1 MGFGNMLSNAKSVV
15 SEGNQNGPRMPNVFL
30 DLKEGSRTFR
40 CIPDPMN
47 PSEPM
52 QGEIVWSVWIPV
64 MKDGVRTERRVFI
77 NDAVRPLL
85 AEYDQALKLGERE
98 ALSRKVKLRFF
109 LNVFDRTRVVK
120 LPEGDIVY
128 PNHLNEYWK
137 KDAMGLKKISDLRP
151 EPNNSIMV
159 LEGSVSARADRRG
172 GLLNDIDDLSRTVW
186 KEVPVYKKDSSG
198 NLTSI
203 QEVDSRGVPL
213 TELVVQPITEVD
225 VELKTSGTGLAT
237 KRTVSAGINR
247 EPLPSFVS
255 GLPLYD
261 LKSFTR
267 AWDVEAV
274 KSLLDGMDYTEV
286 MKQYKYQFVPQLY
299 SDEIF

>member
-1 MGFGNMLSNAKSVV
+1 MGFGNMLNNAKSVV
-15 SEGNQNGPRMPNVFL
+15 SEGSNGQRMPNVFL
-30 DLKEGSRTFR
+30 DIKEGSRTFR
-40 CIPDPMN
+40 CIPDPNN

-64 MKDGVRTERRVFI
+64 IKDGVRTERRVFV

-85 AEYDQALKLGERE
+85 AEYDSVMKLGERD

-109 LNVFDRTRVVK
+109 LNVFDRSRVIK
-120 LPEGDIVY
+120 LQDGEIVY
-128 PNHLNEYWK
+128 ANHLNEYWK
-137 KDAMGLKKISDLRP
+137 KDSAGLKKITDVRP

-172 GLLNDIDDLSRTVW
+172 GLLNDIDDLSKTVW
-186 KEVPVYKKDSSG
+186 KEVPMYEKDENG
-198 NLTSI
+198 KLTSI
-203 QEVDSRGVPL
+203 PAIDSKGMPI
-213 TELVVQPITEVD
+213 TELVLMPITEVD

-247 EPLPSFVS
+247 EPLPQSVLS
-255 GLPLYD
+255 LPLYD

-267 AWDVEAV
+267 PWDVEAIR
-274 KSLLDGMDYTEV
+274 SLLDGVDYGEI
-286 MKQYKYQFVPQLY
+286 MKQYKYQYVPQLIT
-299 SDEIF
+299 DEIF

>member
-1 MGFGNMLSNAKSVV
+1 MGFGNMLNNAKSVV
-15 SEGNQNGPRMPNVFL
+15 SEGSNGQRMPNVFL
-30 DLKEGSRTFR
+30 DIKEGSRTFR
-40 CIPDPMN
+40 CIPDPNN

-64 MKDGVRTERRVFI
+64 IKDGVRTERRVFV

-85 AEYDQALKLGERE
+85 AEYDSVMKLGERD

-109 LNVFDRTRVVK
+109 LNVFDRSRVIK
-120 LPEGDIVY
+120 LQDGEIVY
-128 PNHLNEYWK
+128 ANHLNEYWK
-137 KDAMGLKKISDLRP
+137 KDSAGLKKITDVRP

-172 GLLNDIDDLSRTVW
+172 GLLNDIDDLSKTVW
-186 KEVPVYKKDSSG
+186 KEVPMYEKDESG
-198 NLTSI
+198 KLTSI
-203 QEVDSRGVPL
+203 PAIDSKGMPI
-213 TELVVQPITEVD
+213 TELVLMPITEVD

-247 EPLPSFVS
+247 EPLPQSALS
-255 GLPLYD
+255 LPLYD

-267 AWDVEAV
+267 PWDVESIR
-274 KSLLDGMDYTEV
+274 SLLDGVDYGEI
-286 MKQYKYQFVPQLY
+286 MKQYKYQYVPQLIT
-299 SDEIF
+299 DEIF

>member
-30 DLKEGSRTFR
+30 DVKEGSRTFR
-40 CIPDPMN
+40 CIPDPNN

-77 NDAVRPLL
+77 NDSVRPLL

-109 LNVFDRTRVVK
+109 LNVFDRSRVIK

-128 PNHLNEYWK
+128 ANHLNEYWK
-137 KDAMGLKKISDLRP
+137 KDGTGMKRITDIRP

-159 LEGSVSARADRRG
+159 LEGSVSARSDRRG
-172 GLLNDIDDLSRTVW
+172 GLLNDIDDLSKTVW
-186 KEVPVYKKDSSG
+186 KEVPLFEKDENG
-198 NLTSI
+198 KPTSI
-203 QEVDSRGVPL
+203 PAIDSKGMPI
-213 TELVVQPITEVD
+213 TELVLMPITEVD
-225 VELKTSGTGLAT
+225 IEMKTSGTGLAT

-247 EPLPSFVS
+247 EPLPKWALE
-255 GLPLYD
+255 LPLFD

-267 AWDVEAV
+267 PWDVEAIRA
-274 KSLLDGMDYTEV
+274 LLDGVDYGEI
-286 MKQYKYQFVPQLY
+286 MKQYKYEYVPKLV
-299 SDEIF
+299 SADIF